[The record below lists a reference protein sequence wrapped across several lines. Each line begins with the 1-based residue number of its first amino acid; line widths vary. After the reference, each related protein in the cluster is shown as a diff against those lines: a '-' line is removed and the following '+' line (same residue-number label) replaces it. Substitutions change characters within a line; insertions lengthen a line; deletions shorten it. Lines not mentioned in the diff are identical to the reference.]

1 MLMKKTILVYLTLV
15 VFGCAEPNVNF
26 KELSSTAIILA
37 FGDSLTYGTGVS
49 DEEAYPSILARLTFH
64 EVVNEG
70 IPGEISRDGANR
82 LPRLLDEIQPELLI
96 LIHGGND
103 ILRKIPRAE
112 TANNLGKMIAEA
124 RQRDIAVLLLG
135 VPEPK
140 LFITSSADIYQTIAK
155 QYGIAADLSTLP
167 EILSDRDLKS
177 DMVHPNAKGYS
188 QMAENIYSLLKRT
201 GAL

>member
-1 MLMKKTILVYLTLV
+1 MKKTILVYLSLV
-15 VFGCAEPNVNF
+15 VLGCTEPNINLN
-26 KELSSTAIILA
+26 ELSSNAVILA
-37 FGDSLTYGTGVS
+37 FGDSLTYGTGAS
-49 DEEAYPSILARLTFH
+49 DEEAYPSILARLTSL
-64 EVVNEG
+64 EVANEG

-82 LPRLLDEIQPELLI
+82 LPGLLDEIRPELLI

-103 ILRKIPRAE
+103 ILQKIPRSE
-112 TANNLGKMIAEA
+112 TAANLVKMIAEA
-124 RQRDIAVLLLG
+124 RQRNISVLLLG

-140 LFITSSADIYQTIAK
+140 LFITSSAEIYQTIAK
-155 QYGIAADLSTLP
+155 QYDIATDLYTLP

>member
-1 MLMKKTILVYLTLV
+1 MKKTILVYLTLLV
-15 VFGCAEPNVNF
+15 LGCSQPSVNL
-26 KELSSTAIILA
+26 KELSSNAVILA

-49 DEEAYPSILARLTFH
+49 GEETYPSILARLTSL
-64 EVVNEG
+64 EVSNEG
-70 IPGEISRDGANR
+70 IPGEISQDGAKR
-82 LPRLLDEIQPELLI
+82 LPGLLDEIQPELLI

-103 ILRKIPRAE
+103 ILRKIPRTE
-112 TANNLGKMIAEA
+112 TTKNLGKMIVEA
-124 RQRDIAVLLLG
+124 RQRGISVILLG

-140 LFITSSADIYQTIAK
+140 LFITSSAEIYQTIAE
-155 QYGIAADLSTLP
+155 QYDIAADLSTLP
-167 EILSDRDLKS
+167 EILSDQDLKS